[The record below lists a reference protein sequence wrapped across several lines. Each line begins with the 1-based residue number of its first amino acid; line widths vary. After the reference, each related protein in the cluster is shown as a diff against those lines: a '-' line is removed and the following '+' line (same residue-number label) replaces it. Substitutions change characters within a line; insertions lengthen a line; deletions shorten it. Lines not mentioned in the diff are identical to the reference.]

1 VRWIVFVVAALIGLV
16 FDTGLSEVLRIEK
29 LGHVRPSLCAV
40 VAVFVAL
47 SAPRTAALWACLI
60 LGLLLD
66 LCHPLTVAENR
77 VVYLIGPHALGY
89 LAGGWLVIALRPM
102 VFRRRPLTI
111 GVMTVLCLLAVQLV
125 AMSVYVLR
133 ARAWYPG
140 PALYWTETSALA
152 ELGLRLLAGV
162 YSGLFAIP
170 VGWALVQTIGLWG
183 FQTAPHRPQA
193 IR

>member
-1 VRWIVFVVAALIGLV
+1 
-16 FDTGLSEVLRIEK
+16 LSEVLRIEK
-29 LGHVRPSLCAV
+29 LGHIRPSLCGV

-47 SAPRTAALWACLI
+47 SAPRTAALWACLV
-60 LGLLLD
+60 LGSLLD
-66 LCHPLTVAENR
+66 LAHPLTVAENR

-89 LAGGWLVIALRPM
+89 VLGGWLVISGRAM

-125 AMSVYVLR
+125 AVSLYVLR
-133 ARAWYPG
+133 SQSWYPG
-140 PALYWTETSALA
+140 EAVFWTETTALA
-152 ELGLRLLAGV
+152 ELGRRMLGAV

-170 VGWALVQTIGLWG
+170 VGWLLVQTIGLWG
-183 FQTAPHRPQA
+183 FQTAPHRPQT

>member
-1 VRWIVFVVAALIGLV
+1 VRWIVFAVAALVGLV

-29 LGHVRPSLCAV
+29 LGHVRPSLCVV

-47 SAPRTAALWACLI
+47 SAPRTAALWACLV

-66 LCHPLTVAENR
+66 LAQPLTVAENR

-89 LAGGWLVIALRPM
+89 LVGGWLVVSGRAM

-125 AMSVYVLR
+125 AVSLYALR
-133 ARAWYPG
+133 AQPWYPG
-140 PALYWTETSALA
+140 QPLFWTDTTTIA
-152 ELGLRLLAGV
+152 ELGVRLLAV
-162 YSGLFAIP
+162 IYSGLLAIP
-170 VGWALVQTIGLWG
+170 VGWLLVQTIGLWG
-183 FQTAPHRPQA
+183 FPAAPHRQQT

>member
-1 VRWIVFVVAALIGLV
+1 MRWVVFASFALIGLV

-29 LGHVRPSLCAV
+29 LGHIRPSLCGV

-47 SAPRTAALWACLI
+47 SAPRTAALWACLV

-66 LCHPLTVAENR
+66 LSAPLTVAENR
-77 VVYLIGPHALGY
+77 VAYLIGPYALGY
-89 LAGGWLVIALRPM
+89 VFGGWLVVVGRPM

-111 GVMTVLCLLAVQLV
+111 GVMTVLCLAAAQLV
-125 AMSVYVLR
+125 AVSLYILR
-133 ARAWYPG
+133 SRSWYPG
-140 PALYWTETSALA
+140 EALVWTETTAVA
-152 ELGLRLLAGV
+152 ELGGRLLGVV

-170 VGWALVQTIGLWG
+170 VGWLLVQAIGLWG
-183 FQTAPHRPQA
+183 FQTAPHRPQT

>member
-1 VRWIVFVVAALIGLV
+1 MRWIVFVVFALIGLV

-29 LGHVRPSLCAV
+29 LGQVRPSLCAV

-47 SAPRTAALWACLI
+47 SAPRTAALWACLV

-66 LCHPLTVAENR
+66 LSHPLTIAYNR
-77 VVYLIGPHALGY
+77 VAYLIGPYALGY
-89 LAGGWLVIALRPM
+89 LLGGWLVLAGRPM

-111 GVMTVLCLLAVQLV
+111 GVMTVLCLLAAQLV
-125 AMSVYVLR
+125 AVSLYVIR
-133 ARAWYPG
+133 SQTWYPG
-140 PALYWTETSALA
+140 QALFWTDTTAMA
-152 ELGLRLLAGV
+152 ELGVRLLGVV

-170 VGWALVQTIGLWG
+170 VGWLLVQTVGLWG
-183 FQTAPHRPQA
+183 FQTAPHRPQT